1 MPGDSLGV
9 RGTAVSEWHGYRR
22 RIPEAVL
29 EYIDYMRSNGT
40 AEGTIKSRR
49 TAFNKME
56 EVLKDM
62 YVHSVEAQHM
72 TRVWTR
78 CGRDREQTTLRV
90 DYQAFKG
97 FFEWCEDMKYRQ
109 RFESPFKHIKRPKIV
124 KRERRRVAEEQFPN
138 LLKAAEEIGGPRDR
152 MFIGKGLYILGRKV
166 EMNHIQIGDIDR
178 SEGEIILFRSKVGQG
193 DRMPISD
200 ELGKE
205 LDAYFEWYRW
215 MTDTKTLDPNW
226 YLVPRFTR
234 PKFVPGSNR
243 ESYRGD
249 IRPDVMMR
257 EDTGTRITKLA
268 LGAIGFPLVE
278 SETGKA
284 SMEGAHTLRRSGAR
298 ALYNNLVEMGHDGAI
313 RIVQMMLGHVKMS
326 QTEEYIGLTLDRKMR
341 NDMIKGKVMYRKAQP
356 DYVAPEPASELEIV
370 TGKTYGH
377 LRVVS

>member
-1 MPGDSLGV
+1 M
-9 RGTAVSEWHGYRR
+9 SEWNGYRR

-29 EYIDYMRSNGT
+29 EYIDYMRSNDT
-40 AEGTIKSRR
+40 SEGTIKSRR

-62 YVHSVEAQHM
+62 YVHSVEPQHM
-72 TRVWTR
+72 TRVWQRVGQTR
-78 CGRDREQTTLRV
+78 SGNARRI

-97 FFEWCEDMKYRQ
+97 FFEWCENMKYRQ
-109 RFESPFKHIKRPKIV
+109 RHESPFKHIKRPAIV
-124 KRERRRVAEEQFPN
+124 KKERHRVAEEEFPA
-138 LLKAAEEIGGPRDR
+138 LLDATPNPRDR
-152 MFIGKGLYILGRKV
+152 MFIAKGLYILGRKV
-166 EMNHIQIGDIDR
+166 EMNHIVIGDVDR
-178 SEGEIILFRSKVGQG
+178 HEGEIILFRSKTGTG

-200 ELGKE
+200 ELDRE
-205 LDAYFEWYRW
+205 LEEYFNWYRW
-215 MTDTKTLDPNW
+215 VTDTTKLDKNW
-226 YLVPRFTR
+226 YLVPRSTR
-234 PKFVPGSNR
+234 PQWVTNKEWHPGT
-243 ESYRGD
+243 

-268 LGAIGFPLVE
+268 LEAIGFPIRE
-278 SETGKA
+278 SDTGKA

-298 ALYNNLVEMGHDGAI
+298 ALYNNLVEMGHDGAM
-313 RIVQMMLGHVKMS
+313 RIVQQMLGHVKMS

-356 DYVAPEPASELEIV
+356 DYVAPEKPGLSLPEEPELEIV